1 MNLIEL
7 KWPDVAALSRDVPVV
22 IPVAALEQHGRH
34 MPVFTDS
41 MLLGEI
47 VRRAGERLGERVLWT
62 PLQWLG
68 NSEHHLDFPGSMSAA
83 PRTYLN
89 LLREMAE
96 NFIAYGFKRIVFL
109 NGHGGNHVPGS
120 QAVYELRQKY
130 RKRNDLL
137 LLFATY
143 WDLGKPWDTLP
154 ELKQRRMGHACE
166 FETSMMLRIAP
177 HLVGDHRATPTVE
190 FGSPFEP
197 AVRGWTM
204 PDRSEP
210 GHIGEANAATAE
222 KGEHLFATFAAGAVA
237 FLERVVAWDGKSWSG

>member
-7 KWPDVAALSRDVPVV
+7 KWPDVAALLRDVPVV

>member
-7 KWPDVAALSRDVPVV
+7 KWPDVAALLRDVPVV

-47 VRRAGERLGERVLWT
+47 VRRAGERLGDRVLWT

-96 NFIAYGFKRIVFL
+96 NFIAHGFKRIVFL